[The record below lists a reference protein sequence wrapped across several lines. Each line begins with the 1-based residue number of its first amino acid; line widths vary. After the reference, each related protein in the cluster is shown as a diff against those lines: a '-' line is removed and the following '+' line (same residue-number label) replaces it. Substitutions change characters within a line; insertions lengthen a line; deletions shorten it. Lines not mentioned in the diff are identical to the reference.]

1 MTITDTAR
9 TELVFTRRYSMGHRL
24 IAGTSERC
32 AIPHGH
38 NEYVTVTLGAG
49 PNNPH
54 DHLDGHANMLLPFAE
69 AKGRWHRFIDERVD
83 HCLQLSD
90 QDPLLQWFATHEPQ
104 RLERILVTPGDPTT
118 EMLAAVL
125 MAKLSAFLHA
135 QGELLVPLSLE
146 IKETP
151 TNTVRLHGNPQH
163 YLPPLTGPHDSVWWN
178 RADDTT
184 SDGFR

>member
-1 MTITDTAR
+1 MTDTPQI
-9 TELVFTRRYSMGHRL
+9 ELVFTRRFCMAHRL
-24 IAGTSERC
+24 IAGASERC

-38 NEYVTVTLGAG
+38 NEYVTVTLGTG

-54 DHLDGHANMLLPFAE
+54 TRLDGHTNMLLPFAE

-83 HCLQLSD
+83 HCFQLSD
-90 QDPLLQWFATHEPQ
+90 KDPLVRWFAQHEPQ
-104 RLERILVTPGDPTT
+104 RLDRILITPGDPTT

-125 MAKLSAFLHA
+125 MSKLRAFLRD
-135 QGELLVPLSLE
+135 QGELLTVLSIE

-163 YLPPLTGPHDSVWWN
+163 YLPPIEGTLESVWWN
-178 RADDTT
+178 RADDTIA
-184 SDGFR
+184 DGI